1 MTKPTND
8 FLQPQPQSG
17 QGLHTQES
25 GDDGLSSN
33 MKHTFIDHNN
43 GSAPLPVADKGSC
56 VKPIPKE
63 ERSTVVPW
71 SHTSVSEYATGPKT
85 HTVFAEEEFK
95 KPPTLIVA
103 KKINFPPQ
111 AVTDNIPEEEA
122 VKIVSGKTA
131 ITEEHAEVEGD
142 ESCTKMDSGEIPETP
157 KGPTLVGREGR
168 SKGRTASKHWKVFFP
183 VFQCSSVFPLLLL
196 VIPFMAV
203 GVSEGSSDRDCKCR
217 DIQPTAGKCYTCK
230 DKDGCSKLK
239 KIYDSRVYLN
249 PKEIYQGDNTK
260 FPRCSEISPP
270 GDNCTVC
277 LDLSSS
283 INIFCSEHIEEI
295 FLVEGNG
302 INIGTV
308 SLKCVKLQPPGPTSH
323 SVSLSNVSPNPNV
336 HYSTRRGLI
345 SSFVE
350 KQQPP
355 GQTTHHNVS
364 EPNVSQNPIVKGRTH
379 LGLICSFVLFLI
391 VLAALGI
398 SYHDFNRSTVK
409 KSEEG
414 GSVWTRGL
422 SAATHDYFIIH
433 LAVDCFLNNVNC

>member
-1 MTKPTND
+1 MSISWCWPFYLVSLPRNILASVDHFKNKTMTKPTND
-8 FLQPQPQSG
+8 FLQPQLQSG

-85 HTVFAEEEFK
+85 HTVFAEEEFQ
-95 KPPTLIVA
+95 KPPT
-103 KKINFPPQ
+103 Q

-131 ITEEHAEVEGD
+131 ITEEHAKVEGD

-157 KGPTLVGREGR
+157 KGQTVVGREGR
-168 SKGRTASKHWKVFFP
+168 SKGRTAPMHWK

-196 VIPFMAV
+196 VIAFMAV
-203 GVSEGSSDRDCKCR
+203 GVSEGSSDQDCKCR
-217 DIQPTAGKCYTCK
+217 DIHPTAGKCYTCK

-283 INIFCSEHIEEI
+283 INIFCSEHIGEI
-295 FLVEGNG
+295 DLEGSNG
-302 INIGTV
+302 INIGTF
-308 SLKCVKLQPPGPTSH
+308 SLKCVKLQPPGSTSQP

-336 HYSTRRGLI
+336 HDSTRRGLI
-345 SSFVE
+345 SNFGEHSTV
-350 KQQPP
+350 
-355 GQTTHHNVS
+355 NA
-364 EPNVSQNPIVKGRTH
+364 H

-398 SYHDFNRSTVK
+398 SYHDLNRSTVD
-409 KSEEG
+409 SEER
-414 GSVWTRGL
+414 GSVWTGGL
-422 SAATHDYFIIH
+422 SAATHDDFIIN
-433 LAVDCFLNNVNC
+433 LAVDCFLNNGSL

>member
-1 MTKPTND
+1 MTKPNND
-8 FLQPQPQSG
+8 FLQPQLQSG

-25 GDDGLSSN
+25 GEDGLSSN

-43 GSAPLPVADKGSC
+43 GSVPLPVADKGSC

-85 HTVFAEEEFK
+85 HTVFAEEGFK
-95 KPPTLIVA
+95 KPPT
-103 KKINFPPQ
+103 Q

-157 KGPTLVGREGR
+157 KGQTLVGREGR
-168 SKGRTASKHWKVFFP
+168 SKGRTASKHWKV
-183 VFQCSSVFPLLLL
+183 LLL
-196 VIPFMAV
+196 VIAFMPV
-203 GVSEGSSDRDCKCR
+203 GVSEGSSDQDCKCR
-217 DIQPTAGKCYTCK
+217 DIHPTAGKCYTCK

-239 KIYDSRVYLN
+239 TIYDSRVYLN

-283 INIFCSEHIEEI
+283 INIFCSEHIGQI
-295 FLVEGNG
+295 NLVEGNG
-302 INIGTV
+302 MYIGTI
-308 SLKCVKLQPPGPTSH
+308 SLKCVKLQPPGTNSQP

-336 HYSTRRGLI
+336 HDSTRRGLI
-345 SSFVE
+345 SNFGEHSTV
-350 KQQPP
+350 
-355 GQTTHHNVS
+355 NA
-364 EPNVSQNPIVKGRTH
+364 H
-379 LGLICSFVLFLI
+379 LGLICSFGFLI

-398 SYHDFNRSTVK
+398 SYHCYK
-409 KSEEG
+409 KRGFQCVNSEE
-414 GSVWTRGL
+414 V
-422 SAATHDYFIIH
+422 
-433 LAVDCFLNNVNC
+433 

>member
-1 MTKPTND
+1 MTKPTNY
-8 FLQPQPQSG
+8 FLQPQSG

-95 KPPTLIVA
+95 KPTTLIVA

-111 AVTDNIPEEEA
+111 AVTNNIPEEEA

-142 ESCTKMDSGEIPETP
+142 ESCTKMDSGEISETP

-168 SKGRTASKHWKVFFP
+168 SKGRTASKHWKVF
-183 VFQCSSVFPLLLL
+183 QCSSVFSLLLL
-196 VIPFMAV
+196 VSFMAV

-230 DKDGCSKLK
+230 DKDGCSQLK

-283 INIFCSEHIEEI
+283 INIFCSEHIGEI
-295 FLVEGNG
+295 DLVEGNG

-308 SLKCVKLQPPGPTSH
+308 SLKCVKLQSPDPTSQP

-345 SSFVE
+345 SSFGE
-350 KQQPP
+350 NS
-355 GQTTHHNVS
+355 NV
-364 EPNVSQNPIVKGRTH
+364 NAH
-379 LGLICSFVLFLI
+379 LGLICSFVFLI

-398 SYHDFNRSTVK
+398 SYHCYK
-409 KSEEG
+409 KRGFQSVNSEE
-414 GSVWTRGL
+414 V
-422 SAATHDYFIIH
+422 
-433 LAVDCFLNNVNC
+433 